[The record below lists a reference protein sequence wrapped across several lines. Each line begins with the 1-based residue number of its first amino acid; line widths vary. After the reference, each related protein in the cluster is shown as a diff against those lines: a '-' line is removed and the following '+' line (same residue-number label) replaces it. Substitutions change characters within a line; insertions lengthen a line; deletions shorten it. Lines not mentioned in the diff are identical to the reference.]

1 MQITPAR
8 RLNGRVQLPG
18 DKSISHRAAI
28 IAALAKGTSQITN
41 FSPSEDCAAT
51 LTCLQRL
58 GVTIKAEDRRIV
70 IEGVGESGLRAPAED
85 LYCGNSGSTM
95 RMLAGVLAGQDFS
108 STMTGDDSLSSR
120 PMRRII
126 EPLQMMGAVIE
137 SNDDKPPLTIKG
149 RRPLKAIHYELPIA
163 SAQVKSC
170 LLLAGLHANGRT
182 EVIER
187 TETRDHTERMLEWF
201 GVSVEKSVDGGISI
215 DGPQSYAARDVKVP
229 GDISSAA
236 FLIAAAALLP
246 DSTVEIKDV
255 GLNPRRSMF
264 VSLLRS
270 LGAEIEVTNER
281 IECNEPVADIR
292 VKGKLNVES
301 PSAVDSTL
309 VRGNLIAGLIDELPI
324 LAVVGTQMPGGI
336 EIRDARELRSKESDR
351 IATTVKNL
359 RAMGAEVEEF
369 EDGLAVRGR
378 AQLRGAMLES
388 YGDHRIAMAFAVAAL
403 IASGDSEMAGAECVS
418 VSFPEFFSTLKSL
431 VKN

>member
-51 LTCLQRL
+51 LTCLQKL
-58 GVTIKAEDRRIV
+58 GVAIKAEDRRII

-126 EPLQMMGAVIE
+126 EPLQMMAAVIG

-182 EVIER
+182 ELVER

-201 GVSVEKSVDGGISI
+201 GVAVDKDADGGITI
-215 DGPQSYAARDVKVP
+215 DGPRSYAARDVKVP

-246 DSTVEIKDV
+246 TSTVEIKDV

-281 IECNEPVADIR
+281 SECNEPVADIR
-292 VKGKLNVES
+292 VKGKLKVES

-403 IASGDSEMAGAECVS
+403 IASGDSEMAGAECVG
-418 VSFPEFFSTLKSL
+418 VSFPDFFSTLKSL